1 MTASPLNTDASVEV
15 RKAVRFFWAWL
26 ILATSLSIAGN
37 VTHAILK
44 APEGA
49 VILAAV
55 AAVVPPVILLG
66 STHSATLLIKTRR
79 LGWTFVIALT
89 LTIALAGC
97 AFALLLGAGSP

>member
-55 AAVVPPVILLG
+55 AAVVAAGNPARLNAFGHSLDQDTPPGMDVRDRAHAHDRP
-66 STHSATLLIKTRR
+66 SR
-79 LGWTFVIALT
+79 LCVRTVL
-89 LTIALAGC
+89 
-97 AFALLLGAGSP
+97 